1 MGVHSMFYIPEILN
15 ILFYM
20 SNMAHFLK
28 KYIKSSE
35 KKKHSITSSAT
46 KKSVK

>member
-1 MGVHSMFYIPEILN
+1 MGVHFMFYIPEILN

-28 KYIKSSE
+28 I
-35 KKKHSITSSAT
+35 I
-46 KKSVK
+46 